1 MMLPRFSAMRLP
13 YLRWREAIRHYA
25 MGALGVNER
34 LAGLRPRF
42 QSWLR
47 PYRFQFVLCREQFQ
61 PMHDQ
66 VIRPFA
72 AQE

>member
-1 MMLPRFSAMRLP
+1 MKGWLGCDRAFSAACGPIVFSLFS
-13 YLRWREAIRHYA
+13 
-25 MGALGVNER
+25 G
-34 LAGLRPRF
+34 
-42 QSWLR
+42 
-47 PYRFQFVLCREQFQ
+47 REQFQ